1 MDIFFK
7 IINKLIVSFL
17 MSNHPPPPLHK
28 YGHLCLN
35 SNFTFFSDISVSP
48 QLKLL
53 QFSPGVGAQKPWTV
67 INQSINHLIKQSS
80 INQHT
85 NQSNQWNNETINNQP
100 TSIANSKIF
109 FNRRFNWLII
119 DYLPIYWWMYRPW
132 LCIFNGLGLAVQRF
146 LESGWY
152 LN

>member
-1 MDIFFK
+1 
-7 IINKLIVSFL
+7 

-35 SNFTFFSDISVSP
+35 SNLTFFSDISVSP

-67 INQSINHLIKQSS
+67 INQSINQSINHLINQSINHLIKQSS

-85 NQSNQWNNETINNQP
+85 NQSIK
-100 TSIANSKIF
+100 SMKKISEF
-109 FNRRFNWLII
+109 AILV
-119 DYLPIYWWMYRPW
+119 
-132 LCIFNGLGLAVQRF
+132 G
-146 LESGWY
+146 
-152 LN
+152 